1 MNPARTLLLA
11 AFSMAAL
18 ACAAP
23 AAAQWAWRDAAGHMV
38 YSDLP
43 PPSSVPARN
52 IVRQPSAKPALR
64 ADAMPEAPNEAP
76 AEAKAQPE
84 PPRAAAPPRA
94 PTYVEREIESR
105 QRQQQLAA
113 AEKKAADE
121 DARKAQMAEN
131 CARLRAYQR
140 ALEGGFRVAR
150 LNAAG
155 QRPAGLAP
163 PPHRNPHPACLLGVD
178 RQRPVNLDPVA
189 VVQRIGRLAKLAEHA
204 DFEFAVRQLGHGVA
218 NPAGLDRR
226 ADGGARRQPQRLLE
240 HPSRPQVDHADTQPG
255 IVLSGP
261 HKVPPRGA

>member
-1 MNPARTLLLA
+1 MNPAKTLLLA

-64 ADAMPEAPNEAP
+64 ADALPEAPTEAP
-76 AEAKAQPE
+76 AEAKAPPE
-84 PPRAAAPPRA
+84 PTRAAAPPRA

-155 QRPAGLAP
+155 Q
-163 PPHRNPHPACLLGVD
+163 
-178 RQRPVNLDPVA
+178 QEFLDDA
-189 VVQRIGRLAKLAEHA
+189 A
-204 DFEFAVRQLGHGVA
+204 
-218 NPAGLDRR
+218 R
-226 ADGGARRQPQRLLE
+226 ASETERTRSQIEQQCR
-240 HPSRPQVDHADTQPG
+240 
-255 IVLSGP
+255 
-261 HKVPPRGA
+261 